1 MVSFMMV
8 PAPVRMVD
16 RYNIATKRHYR
27 RKKGKSRSGM
37 EREVESRDVFGYFLF
52 PSSLSLLPRS
62 KDLKSSADIRK
73 AFLEFFRERGHE
85 IVPSAPVIPADD
97 PTLLFTNAGMNQ
109 FKKCLTGEEKRS
121 YVRAA
126 DTQKCLRVS
135 GKHNDFED
143 VGYDGTHHTFF
154 EMLGNWSFGDYYKK
168 EAIGWAWE
176 FLTKT
181 CGIDK
186 TRLYATVYKDDD
198 EAEQVWKS
206 VTDIRPDRVSRFD
219 KENFWEMGDTGPCGP
234 CSEIH
239 IDRGEGFCAKDHACG
254 VNVDGCGRF
263 VELWNNV
270 FIQYYRNEKGV
281 LEPLKFKSVD
291 TGMGLERLVSVL
303 NGSKSNYETDL
314 FTPLIARIEKDTGK
328 NKAENPVAF
337 QVIADHIR
345 ALTTAIAD
353 GGLPSNEGRGYVL
366 RKILRRAVRFARGL
380 GKDQP
385 YLYTLVDTVCGL
397 FGGSFPEMERN
408 KEKVK
413 SVLKTEEEKFL
424 ETLGTGLELI
434 KTAAAEVRKNGGSAL
449 PGEVIFKLHDTY
461 GFPADITKEICRE
474 EKLAPD
480 LAGFERLME
489 EQRERGRSS
498 WKKASGGPLAAAVGL
513 DCAGS
518 VFTGYDGVSS
528 KGKILALIVNRNGT
542 WEKTAEIREGDEAA
556 LVADRTPF
564 YAESGGQTGDTG
576 SIRTGTAAF
585 EVEDTQKSG
594 DFILHIGRVASG
606 KISSGD
612 SADLFVADAR
622 RFAIRQN
629 HTSVHLLQSALRNIL
644 GPHVGQSGSAVNA
657 DRLRFDFTHTQ
668 SLSQNEIEEAER
680 IVNGYI
686 QTASPVRTEV
696 LGIEE
701 AKKKGAL
708 AFFGDKYGETVR
720 VVSVEGITVE
730 FCGGTHIDNI
740 GRIGPFLI
748 VSEGSVAS
756 GIRRIE
762 AVTGPRALAL
772 MQETRKNL
780 KDIADVLKT
789 KTGLAERVA
798 GLAENVRKLEKELK
812 AKKSSPA
819 TADRSAQ
826 EKILERRGVKIA
838 LVEASAGEDLKALA
852 DAVKKKVGSGVV
864 LCYAEGE
871 TDCSFVAAVT
881 DDLTGRYQAGDIIK
895 TLTAGLN
902 GRGGGKPQFAQGA
915 APKCPDLSAALTAYI
930 GSKFPG

>member
-1 MVSFMMV
+1 
-8 PAPVRMVD
+8 
-16 RYNIATKRHYR
+16 
-27 RKKGKSRSGM
+27 
-37 EREVESRDVFGYFLF
+37 
-52 PSSLSLLPRS
+52 
-62 KDLKSSADIRK
+62 
-73 AFLEFFRERGHE
+73 
-85 IVPSAPVIPADD
+85 
-97 PTLLFTNAGMNQ
+97 
-109 FKKCLTGEEKRS
+109 
-121 YVRAA
+121 
-126 DTQKCLRVS
+126 
-135 GKHNDFED
+135 
-143 VGYDGTHHTFF
+143 
-154 EMLGNWSFGDYYKK
+154 
-168 EAIGWAWE
+168 
-176 FLTKT
+176 
-181 CGIDK
+181 
-186 TRLYATVYKDDD
+186 
-198 EAEQVWKS
+198 
-206 VTDIRPDRVSRFD
+206 
-219 KENFWEMGDTGPCGP
+219 
-234 CSEIH
+234 
-239 IDRGEGFCAKDHACG
+239 
-254 VNVDGCGRF
+254 
-263 VELWNNV
+263 
-270 FIQYYRNEKGV
+270 
-281 LEPLKFKSVD
+281 
-291 TGMGLERLVSVL
+291 
-303 NGSKSNYETDL
+303 
-314 FTPLIARIEKDTGK
+314 
-328 NKAENPVAF
+328 
-337 QVIADHIR
+337 
-345 ALTTAIAD
+345 
-353 GGLPSNEGRGYVL
+353 
-366 RKILRRAVRFARGL
+366 
-380 GKDQP
+380 
-385 YLYTLVDTVCGL
+385 
-397 FGGSFPEMERN
+397 
-408 KEKVK
+408 
-413 SVLKTEEEKFL
+413 
-424 ETLGTGLELI
+424 
-434 KTAAAEVRKNGGSAL
+434 
-449 PGEVIFKLHDTY
+449 
-461 GFPADITKEICRE
+461 
-474 EKLAPD
+474 
-480 LAGFERLME
+480 
-489 EQRERGRSS
+489 
-498 WKKASGGPLAAAVGL
+498 
-513 DCAGS
+513 
-518 VFTGYDGVSS
+518 
-528 KGKILALIVNRNGT
+528 
-542 WEKTAEIREGDEAA
+542 
-556 LVADRTPF
+556 
-564 YAESGGQTGDTG
+564 
-576 SIRTGTAAF
+576 
-585 EVEDTQKSG
+585 
-594 DFILHIGRVASG
+594 
-606 KISSGD
+606 
-612 SADLFVADAR
+612 
-622 RFAIRQN
+622 
-629 HTSVHLLQSALRNIL
+629 
-644 GPHVGQSGSAVNA
+644 
-657 DRLRFDFTHTQ
+657 LRFDFTHTQ